1 MITKVITK
9 SNWEIAK
16 IIGKINEDS
25 LIEEGFIHCSL
36 VDQALRVA
44 EKYFK
49 YEEDVL

>member
-36 VDQALRVA
+36 V
-44 EKYFK
+44 
-49 YEEDVL
+49 